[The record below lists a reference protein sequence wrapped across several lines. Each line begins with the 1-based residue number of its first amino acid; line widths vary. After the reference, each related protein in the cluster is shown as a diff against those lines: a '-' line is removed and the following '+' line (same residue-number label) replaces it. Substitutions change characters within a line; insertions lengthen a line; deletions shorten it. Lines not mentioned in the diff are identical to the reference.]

1 LKVRYKMNINARYRS
16 VKGKGDNNKEHRKG
30 WS

>member
-1 LKVRYKMNINARYRS
+1 MNINARYRS